1 LKTEIKIVFGSD
13 DLTPMQLLEM
23 IISKV
28 EASNLGFCKSK
39 VAILDFKAIKFKG
52 QRVSK
57 E

>member
-1 LKTEIKIVFGSD
+1 MKTEIKIVFGSD